1 MDACMRYDVGR
12 FYQISTDEVYG
23 DLPFYNPDMLFT
35 EESPIVFTH
44 KLGMNKKRQLGDIII
59 SLK

>member
-44 KLGMNKKRQLGDIII
+44 K
-59 SLK
+59 